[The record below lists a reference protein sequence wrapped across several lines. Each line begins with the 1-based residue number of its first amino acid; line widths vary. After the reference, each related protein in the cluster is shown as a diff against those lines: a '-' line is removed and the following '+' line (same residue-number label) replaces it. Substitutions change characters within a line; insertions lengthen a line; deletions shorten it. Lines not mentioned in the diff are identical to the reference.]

1 VKIVLALLAL
11 TLMIG
16 LASPVFPQTD
26 QASVVVKI
34 LNTRGLWGKDFPTAL
49 LSLPAWE
56 RVGERS
62 IAIFPDRIVGTTPFR
77 TRDAAQPT
85 RTTFDQAVSQP
96 PPSPNSPFAD
106 LFKGVPT
113 GPLPVQSD
121 VIQIFDDDSF
131 RIAMVGK
138 GGAQFLAPG
147 LTIVQVESLIGP
159 AQVVTT
165 QVIQSERD
173 RRPVILTL
181 HSYGDG
187 AIAFAESDWQPV
199 PGIVDRV
206 LLNVPAVSTIVLRKG
221 Q

>member
-16 LASPVFPQTD
+16 LASPIFAQAD

-34 LNTRGLWGKDFPTAL
+34 LNTRGLWGKDFPAAL

-56 RVGERS
+56 RVGERLV
-62 IAIFPDRIVGTTPFR
+62 AIFPDRIVGTTPFR

-85 RTTFDQAVSQP
+85 RATFDQAVSQP
-96 PPSPNSPFAD
+96 APTPNSPFAD
-106 LFKGVPT
+106 LFKNVAA
-113 GPLPVQSD
+113 GPLPFQSD

-131 RIAMVGK
+131 RIAQVGK

-147 LTIVQVESLIGP
+147 LTIAQVESLIGP

-181 HSYGDG
+181 HSDADG
-187 AIAFAESDWQPV
+187 AIAFAESDWQPA

-206 LLNVPAVSTIVLRKG
+206 ILNVSAVSAIVLRKG